1 MAEEL
6 TTFYAAYIERPL
18 VVCETL
24 SVFLTQ
30 KAVEDIFLV
39 GNREFTGFWSAVVEG
54 FLSDHQFT
62 ERERNTR
69 LLGFLGETS
78 Q

>member
-30 KAVEDIFLV
+30 KAVEDIF
-39 GNREFTGFWSAVVEG
+39 
-54 FLSDHQFT
+54 
-62 ERERNTR
+62 
-69 LLGFLGETS
+69 
-78 Q
+78 